1 MATFQVSKKNKNKT
15 TKNLKVIFGWVI
27 IAISTFMFLFSATKI
42 LPFLRYFLLG
52 VFGVFVYPLSIL
64 GFIIALALLNDKR
77 YVMPKKYAIFLS
89 LSLYLFLCIIQLIV
103 IGSPKDLSY
112 GNYLAL
118 NYTKQFTPGGILI
131 GFLPT
136 SMAALMGA
144 AATYIL
150 LSIAFAVCVAFFVE
164 AVISLRKTSD
174 ANKPIKLQIKK
185 ESIDK
190 PVNPR
195 ESQVDSNPIV
205 AKNKE
210 EINVMYDG
218 NVAKEEQRELTAREK
233 LGLVGGN
240 KQQIGQPYT
249 PREIIFPEET
259 KKSED
264 KVPSGMSIREYLLS
278 PPRVDMDKFR
288 EQQARTRRFDNN
300 QQQTSNFESNINTSN
315 ISSSEITQ
323 NLEELKQEEILPQSI
338 IEEEPTIRQ
347 SNLPEI
353 KPEEITNEAEDIIR
367 SVVMQEKIEREN
379 LRVEDNKDYI
389 NFDDIEINGSSQSEE
404 EKPNEL
410 QQEEN

>member
-264 KVPSGMSIREYLLS
+264 KVPSG
-278 PPRVDMDKFR
+278 
-288 EQQARTRRFDNN
+288 
-300 QQQTSNFESNINTSN
+300 
-315 ISSSEITQ
+315 
-323 NLEELKQEEILPQSI
+323 
-338 IEEEPTIRQ
+338 
-347 SNLPEI
+347 
-353 KPEEITNEAEDIIR
+353 
-367 SVVMQEKIEREN
+367 KIGRAH
-379 LRVEDNKDYI
+379 V
-389 NFDDIEINGSSQSEE
+389 
-404 EKPNEL
+404 
-410 QQEEN
+410 